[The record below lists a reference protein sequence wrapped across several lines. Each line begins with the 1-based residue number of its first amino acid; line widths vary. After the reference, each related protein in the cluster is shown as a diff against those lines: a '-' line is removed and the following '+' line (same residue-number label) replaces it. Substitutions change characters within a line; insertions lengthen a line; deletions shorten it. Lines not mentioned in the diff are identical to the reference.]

1 MALPHAKVSPWL
13 VTVEVSPA
21 DYVRMQARAKRDRVS
36 VAALVE
42 RALVELL
49 DDRPRRNPEEDPK
62 WEAERVEAEAAAQ
75 KKFDAL
81 ERKIQR
87 EIAKVAADD
96 ADAVAV
102 LRAINR
108 LDDMTSKSPLVFRPA
123 NAARTDR
130 VRALRV
136 ARNEAV
142 EVARGVVS
150 TKRAAEMKR
159 LREEMRAPTEIERMY
174 ADPHGYR
181 RQKNP
186 SSQRDW
192 LKKAKAELV
201 RADRAW
207 RDGDRAE
214 RYIATYAA
222 ARAFEKAGPRYAE
235 KAADL
240 RKRGAEQKEESER
253 LGNDPSVDAAAM
265 RSPGEILRR
274 KNDYQGGGLTAA
286 QAKKQKRALEREIK
300 VSHQKAALEKL
311 ASLRWQI
318 AAARR
323 SGKPKRADAVELC
336 KIGRSMAKDQAK
348 RLRVEG
354 RAAIRAAIVEEKKAA
369 REACDAR
376 KAKVK
381 EDVKSDVA
389 RARAELK
396 EERAYQRE
404 IRNIEA
410 NVRKRERPR
419 SSAKERRQESD
430 DAVRQNIPAELLPL
444 FEKVKRHIKG
454 SDRESRTEAFLHYAE
469 ENPGELDALIEASAE
484 REIARLEREE
494 AKEAKRLR
502 GRGFSA
508 ADLEAVPF

>member
-13 VTVEVSPA
+13 VTVEVSPT

-49 DDRPRRNPEEDPK
+49 DDRPRR
-62 WEAERVEAEAAAQ
+62 
-75 KKFDAL
+75 
-81 ERKIQR
+81 
-87 EIAKVAADD
+87 
-96 ADAVAV
+96 
-102 LRAINR
+102 
-108 LDDMTSKSPLVFRPA
+108 
-123 NAARTDR
+123 
-130 VRALRV
+130 
-136 ARNEAV
+136 
-142 EVARGVVS
+142 
-150 TKRAAEMKR
+150 
-159 LREEMRAPTEIERMY
+159 
-174 ADPHGYR
+174 
-181 RQKNP
+181 
-186 SSQRDW
+186 
-192 LKKAKAELV
+192 
-201 RADRAW
+201 
-207 RDGDRAE
+207 
-214 RYIATYAA
+214 
-222 ARAFEKAGPRYAE
+222 
-235 KAADL
+235 
-240 RKRGAEQKEESER
+240 
-253 LGNDPSVDAAAM
+253 
-265 RSPGEILRR
+265 

-286 QAKKQKRALEREIK
+286 QAKKQKKALEREIK
-300 VSHQKAALEKL
+300 ASHQKAALETL
-311 ASLRWQI
+311 ASLRGQLS
-318 AAARR
+318 AARR

-336 KIGRSMAKDQAK
+336 KIGRSMAKEQAK

-444 FEKVKRHIKG
+444 FEKVKRQIKG